1 MISLITSST
10 MDPGFYFEIE
20 VPCLQSYNQFTIFS
34 RMTDVLT
41 VLYSIYLL
49 RSYVMFSE
57 CSGTAQ
63 KQDKQIQFFFLL
75 SYITLHAALLTLLNF
90 LSSFT
95 MNYKDCFAYW
105 FYKMTIF
112 PNPHSYILTR
122 DCHDNDRMVIA
133 FTTITTQVVSSSL
146 AHGEVYAIK
155 FISDL
160 QQFDDF
166 SRVLHQ

>member
-1 MISLITSST
+1 
-10 MDPGFYFEIE
+10 
-20 VPCLQSYNQFTIFS
+20 
-34 RMTDVLT
+34 MTDVLT
-41 VLYSIYLL
+41 VFISICYGLTSCFQNAL
-49 RSYVMFSE
+49 AQHKNKTNRFS
-57 CSGTAQ
+57 
-63 KQDKQIQFFFLL
+63 FFLL
-75 SYITLHAALLTLLNF
+75 SYITLHAVLLTLLNF

-146 AHGEVYAIK
+146 AHGEVYVIK

-160 QQFDDF
+160 
-166 SRVLHQ
+166 